1 MKDLAD
7 RHPNKVTLSDIGKTT
22 QGRDIPVLYFGTPN
36 DKKKIRVWIQA
47 GLHGNEP
54 AGPEATCM
62 LADYLLNTPEGTELL
77 KKVSLALVP
86 VANTDGYAMQSRK
99 SGSGYDLNRDQSK
112 LADPVTLLLKKAYKE
127 WNPEI
132 ALDIHEFNP
141 FRKEFELLRGTKAAT
156 AADVL
161 FLPSGHLNIPA
172 GIRTLS
178 NGLFR
183 EEAEKTLEANDY
195 HSGFYFTPSVRNDS
209 LYAMKDAKSPQSS
222 STFQGL
228 TNAVSLFI
236 EIRGIGLGKA
246 CFARRAECS
255 FLVSRS
261 LLETAAL
268 HSKEVRS
275 EIRKAVKETCS
286 GKSDISIT
294 FQSART
300 ELPVTFI
307 DLTKNERFTESLPT
321 FDALQLKAELVRKRP
336 KAYILPDTCRMQ
348 ADKLRALGIEV
359 EEIGKPF
366 TATVEKYMV
375 TGYKKATK
383 EWEKIYPVTVST
395 RMIKEKK
402 NFPAGCFIIRLS
414 QKNANLAV
422 TLLEPESVNGFVNF
436 EVVHTELG
444 KELPIYRKN

>member
-1 MKDLAD
+1 
-7 RHPNKVTLSDIGKTT
+7 
-22 QGRDIPVLYFGTPN
+22 
-36 DKKKIRVWIQA
+36 
-47 GLHGNEP
+47 
-54 AGPEATCM
+54 
-62 LADYLLNTPEGTELL
+62 
-77 KKVSLALVP
+77 
-86 VANTDGYAMQSRK
+86 
-99 SGSGYDLNRDQSK
+99 
-112 LADPVTLLLKKAYKE
+112 
-127 WNPEI
+127 
-132 ALDIHEFNP
+132 
-141 FRKEFELLRGTKAAT
+141 
-156 AADVL
+156 
-161 FLPSGHLNIPA
+161 
-172 GIRTLS
+172 
-178 NGLFR
+178 
-183 EEAEKTLEANDY
+183 
-195 HSGFYFTPSVRNDS
+195 
-209 LYAMKDAKSPQSS
+209 MKDAKSPQSS

-236 EIRGIGLGKA
+236 EIRGIGLGRA
-246 CFARRAECS
+246 CFARRAECG

-275 EIRKAVKETCS
+275 EIRKAIKETYS
-286 GKSDISIT
+286 GKSDISVT

-300 ELPVTFI
+300 EFPVTFI
-307 DLTKNERFTESLPT
+307 DLTKNKRFTESLPT

-348 ADKLRALGIEV
+348 AEKLRALGIEV

-395 RMIKEKK
+395 RMVKEKK

-414 QKNANLAV
+414 QKNANLAT

-436 EVVHTELG
+436 EVIHTELG

>member
-1 MKDLAD
+1 
-7 RHPNKVTLSDIGKTT
+7 
-22 QGRDIPVLYFGTPN
+22 
-36 DKKKIRVWIQA
+36 
-47 GLHGNEP
+47 
-54 AGPEATCM
+54 
-62 LADYLLNTPEGTELL
+62 
-77 KKVSLALVP
+77 
-86 VANTDGYAMQSRK
+86 
-99 SGSGYDLNRDQSK
+99 
-112 LADPVTLLLKKAYKE
+112 
-127 WNPEI
+127 
-132 ALDIHEFNP
+132 
-141 FRKEFELLRGTKAAT
+141 
-156 AADVL
+156 
-161 FLPSGHLNIPA
+161 
-172 GIRTLS
+172 
-178 NGLFR
+178 
-183 EEAEKTLEANDY
+183 
-195 HSGFYFTPSVRNDS
+195 
-209 LYAMKDAKSPQSS
+209 MKDAKSPQSS

-246 CFARRAECS
+246 CFARRAECG
-255 FLVSRS
+255 FLVSRN

-268 HSKEVRS
+268 HSKE
-275 EIRKAVKETCS
+275 

-300 ELPVTFI
+300 ELPITFI
-307 DLTKNERFTESLPT
+307 DLAKNERFTEPLPT

-348 ADKLRALGIEV
+348 AEKLRALGIEV

-402 NFPAGCFIIRLS
+402 SFPAGYFIIRLS

-436 EVVHTELG
+436 EMVHTELG

>member
-1 MKDLAD
+1 M
-7 RHPNKVTLSDIGKTT
+7 
-22 QGRDIPVLYFGTPN
+22 
-36 DKKKIRVWIQA
+36 
-47 GLHGNEP
+47 
-54 AGPEATCM
+54 
-62 LADYLLNTPEGTELL
+62 
-77 KKVSLALVP
+77 
-86 VANTDGYAMQSRK
+86 
-99 SGSGYDLNRDQSK
+99 
-112 LADPVTLLLKKAYKE
+112 
-127 WNPEI
+127 
-132 ALDIHEFNP
+132 
-141 FRKEFELLRGTKAAT
+141 LRGTKAAT

-183 EEAEKTLEANDY
+183 EEAEKALEANGY
-195 HSGFYFTPSVRNDS
+195 HSGFYFTPNVRNDS

-236 EIRGIGLGKA
+236 EIRGIGLGRA
-246 CFARRAECS
+246 CFARRAECG

-275 EIRKAVKETCS
+275 EIRKAIKETYS
-286 GKSDISIT
+286 GKSDISVT

-307 DLTKNERFTESLPT
+307 DLAKNERFTEPLPT

-336 KAYILPDTCRMQ
+336 KAYILPDTCQMQ
-348 ADKLRALGIEV
+348 AEKLRALGIEV

-375 TGYKKATK
+375 TRYKKATK

-414 QKNANLAV
+414 QKNANLAA

-444 KELPIYRKN
+444 KELPIYRRNF

>member
-1 MKDLAD
+1 M
-7 RHPNKVTLSDIGKTT
+7 
-22 QGRDIPVLYFGTPN
+22 
-36 DKKKIRVWIQA
+36 
-47 GLHGNEP
+47 
-54 AGPEATCM
+54 
-62 LADYLLNTPEGTELL
+62 
-77 KKVSLALVP
+77 
-86 VANTDGYAMQSRK
+86 
-99 SGSGYDLNRDQSK
+99 
-112 LADPVTLLLKKAYKE
+112 TLLLKKAYKE

-183 EEAEKTLEANDY
+183 EEAEKALEANGY
-195 HSGFYFTPSVRNDS
+195 HSGFYFTPNVRNDS

-236 EIRGIGLGKA
+236 EIRGIGLGRA
-246 CFARRAECS
+246 CFTRRAECG

-275 EIRKAVKETCS
+275 GIRKAAKETCS
-286 GKSDISIT
+286 GKSDISVT

-307 DLTKNERFTESLPT
+307 DLAKNERFTEPLPT

-348 ADKLRALGIEV
+348 AEKLRALGIEV

-414 QKNANLAV
+414 QKNANLAA